1 MTQFRQGVVQALLVA
16 VCVGSLCMGCQTR
29 RAGTLGSDLAS
40 IQDGT
45 RNIWIKSPE
54 SIEGT
59 ITKAWGL
66 TISEQEEWQYLDS
79 VYSLIGGTMV
89 SQHEALVRDP
99 NELFVMSLDNL
110 SGFLAHKLIVQ
121 EAKLEGAVQPY
132 LFEGLRLSLP
142 DTGCFDDDTKEWC
155 DVIDGVKADSLSIAG
170 LTTAA
175 LTKAWRKRLMHNIQ
189 DIGEF
194 MYLSIDNQ
202 LMMGDGSGRHS
213 CSYLLDE
220 VFLPALGTG
229 AVTPEM
235 EAKAWEGVIHTILLS
250 GGFYLEAPASQTVSA
265 H

>member
-1 MTQFRQGVVQALLVA
+1 MRRDRQGIVRWLLVA
-16 VCVGSLCMGCQTR
+16 LCAGFLCLGCQTR
-29 RAGTLGSDLAS
+29 RGGSFGSDLAS
-40 IQDGT
+40 IQEGT

-110 SGFLAHKLIVQ
+110 SGFLAKKLIVQ
-121 EAKLEGAVQPY
+121 EAMLEGAAQPY
-132 LFEGLRLSLP
+132 LFEGLQLSPP
-142 DTGCFDDDTKEWC
+142 DAGCFDDDTKDWC
-155 DVIDGVKADSLSIAG
+155 DVTDGVKVNSMSTAG
-170 LTTAA
+170 LTSTTM
-175 LTKAWRKRLMHNIQ
+175 TKSWRKRLMHNIQ

-213 CSYLLDE
+213 CSYLLEE
-220 VFLPALGTG
+220 VFLPALGSG
-229 AVTPEM
+229 PVTPDL